1 MAERSQGAEG
11 FAAGGVLLGRY
22 RLERVIATGASCD
35 VWRAADTFKDRA
47 ELEEMFLRSQC
58 PWMLWDSQ
66 RVSSR

>member
-1 MAERSQGAEG
+1 MVPQAFTRLVDDGKLMAHPYRG
-11 FAAGGVLLGRY
+11 F
-22 RLERVIATGASCD
+22 
-35 VWRAADTFKDRA
+35 WRAADTFKDRA